1 MTTPASYFDLI
12 REMKDAYTHRLRV
25 VDYARRHGIRA
36 AARAFRTTIPT
47 VRQWLRR
54 YQQEGPSGLQE
65 RSRAPRRQA
74 RPPLARPPTRSPG
87 GIPCA

>member
-65 RSRAPRRQA
+65 RSRAPMA
-74 RPPLARPPTRSPG
+74 
-87 GIPCA
+87 